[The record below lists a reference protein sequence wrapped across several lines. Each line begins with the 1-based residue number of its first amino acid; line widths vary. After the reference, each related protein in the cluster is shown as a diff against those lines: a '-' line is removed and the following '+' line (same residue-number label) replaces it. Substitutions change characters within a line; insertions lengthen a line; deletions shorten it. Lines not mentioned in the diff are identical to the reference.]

1 MNSLLLLIIAIVAFF
16 IAYVTYGRWLAKKWG
31 IDIEKPTPA
40 NTLKDGIDYVPSDA
54 KVILGHHF
62 SSIAGA
68 GPITGP
74 IAASIFG
81 WLPVYLWIIIGS
93 IFIGGIDVARLKD
106 RKVYILRRKLGV
118 VFQDF
123 KLLPKLTV
131 FENVAFAMEVFG
143 YDKAQIQKR
152 VLEVLDLVGL
162 KNKVRQYPTQLSGGE
177 QQRVVIARA
186 IVNNPKLLICDE
198 PTGNLDPDTSMEI
211 MKVLENINNLGTTVI
226 MATHDRDIVDKMKK
240 RVILIE
246 NGRLKKDYEKGTY
259 YNERY

>member
-1 MNSLLLLIIAIVAFF
+1 MELIRVDNVQKTYKNGVVALYDFNLSIQKGEF
-16 IAYVTYGRWLAKKWG
+16 VFVIGASGSGKS
-31 IDIEKPTPA
+31 
-40 NTLKDGIDYVPSDA
+40 TLIKMLYREERPD
-54 KVILGHHF
+54 K
-62 SSIAGA
+62 
-68 GPITGP
+68 
-74 IAASIFG
+74 
-81 WLPVYLWIIIGS
+81 GS
-93 IFIGGIDVARLKD
+93 IIIGGIDVARLKN

-143 YDKAQIQKR
+143 YDKTAIQKR

-162 KNKVRQYPTQLSGGE
+162 KNKVRQYPDQLSGGE

-198 PTGNLDPDTSMEI
+198 PTGNLDPKTSMEI
-211 MKVLENINNLGTTVI
+211 MAVLENINNTLGTTII
-226 MATHDRDIVDKMKK
+226 MATHDVEIVNKMKK
-240 RVILIE
+240 RVVLIE
-246 NGRLKKDYEKGTY
+246 AGRLKRDYEKGTY